1 MLSQSAIVE
10 SLSIGAGEEGPGVA
24 DEGEGV
30 LGEGEVVG
38 EWIEE
43 EEEFVELFP
52 NEGCIV
58 GYGVELEDGVPVGE
72 VGVDGVIG
80 GNEDVEDGKYLVRPT
95 EVRMGE

>member
-43 EEEFVELFP
+43 EGEFVELFP

-58 GYGVELEDGVPVGE
+58 G
-72 VGVDGVIG
+72 
-80 GNEDVEDGKYLVRPT
+80 
-95 EVRMGE
+95 